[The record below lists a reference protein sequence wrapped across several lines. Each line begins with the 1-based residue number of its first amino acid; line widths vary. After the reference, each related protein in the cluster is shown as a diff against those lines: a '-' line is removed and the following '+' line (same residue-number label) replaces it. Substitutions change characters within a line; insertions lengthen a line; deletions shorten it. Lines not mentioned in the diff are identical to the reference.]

1 MNTEE
6 KTKQG
11 IRGRI
16 IRGIGGFY
24 YVYTEEEGIIECRAR
39 GKFRKD
45 KMKPL
50 PGDEVIISITHEKDR
65 EGSLDEIC
73 PRKNALIRPACA
85 NVDQALII
93 FAAASPEPHLNLLDR
108 FLVQMHHDH
117 VETVI
122 AFNKIDLVSPQRR
135 EELLHIYAGSGCQ
148 VVPISVKH
156 NENLV
161 EIAGLLDGK
170 TTVVA
175 GPSGVGKS
183 SLTNHL
189 YPDAHME
196 VGEISRKIGRGK
208 NTTRHTELVPVN
220 AHTYLLDT
228 PGFTSLNVMDISSQD
243 LGAEF
248 PEFLPYL
255 KDCAFLD
262 CRHIHEP
269 QCGVKQA
276 LADGLICHERYES
289 YLQIL
294 QELQDSE
301 RRW

>member
-1 MNTEE
+1 MN
-6 KTKQG
+6 KQG
-11 IRGRI
+11 IPGRI

-24 YVYTEEEGIIECRAR
+24 YVYTAQEGIIECRAR
-39 GKFRKD
+39 GKFRRD

-50 PGDEVIISITHEKDR
+50 PGDEVIITITHEKDR
-65 EGSLDEIC
+65 EGSLDEIL

-85 NVDQALII
+85 NIDQALIV

-108 FLVQMHHDH
+108 FLVQMHHEH
-117 VETVI
+117 VKAVI
-122 AFNKIDLVSPQRR
+122 AFNKIDLVSEVRR
-135 EELLHIYAGSGCQ
+135 GELLHIYESSGYQ
-148 VVPISVKH
+148 VLSLSVKTG
-156 NENLV
+156 ENVDMAAKIL
-161 EIAGLLDGK
+161 EGK

-183 SLTNHL
+183 SLTNTL

-220 AHTYLLDT
+220 KRTFLLDT
-228 PGFTSLNVMDISSQD
+228 PGFTSLNVTDISSQD

-255 KDCAFLD
+255 SECAFLD
-262 CRHIHEP
+262 CRHDREP
-269 QCGVKQA
+269 DCGVKRA
-276 LADGLICHERYES
+276 LAEGDICQERYDS
-289 YLQIL
+289 YKQIL
-294 QELQDSE
+294 QELQENE
-301 RRW
+301 RRWKS